1 MKRLPIIILAAAL
14 CIAGCGQ
21 SKQKDAG
28 APATKAEE
36 TIDLSEYAPKIEK
49 GSEAYDISAKTPE
62 GEDFLLSSLRGKYVV
77 VDFWASWCPD
87 CRAEIP
93 AVKELYSEFHPKGVE
108 FVSLSFDKEEEAW
121 KNCISES
128 GMEWLQVSNLTPN
141 RKEDPNYTSFDLHW
155 IPTLILVD
163 PDGKY
168 LGYAFTAAE
177 MKALLEAI

>member
-1 MKRLPIIILAAAL
+1 MKRLTIIFLAAAL
-14 CIAGCGQ
+14 CLTGCGQ
-21 SKQKDAG
+21 NRQKQAET
-28 APATKAEE
+28 PETKAEE
-36 TIDLSEYAPKIEK
+36 TVDLSQYIPNLEK
-49 GSEAYDISAKTPE
+49 GAEVYDISAKTL
-62 GEDFLLSSLRGKYVV
+62 GGDDFLLSSLRGSYVV
-77 VDFWASWCPD
+77 IDFWASWCPD

-93 AVKELYSEFHPKGVE
+93 AVKDLYSEFHPKGVE
-108 FVSLSFDKEEEAW
+108 FVSLSFDKEAEAW
-121 KNCISES
+121 KNYVAES
-128 GMEWLQVSNLTPN
+128 GMEWLQISNLTPN